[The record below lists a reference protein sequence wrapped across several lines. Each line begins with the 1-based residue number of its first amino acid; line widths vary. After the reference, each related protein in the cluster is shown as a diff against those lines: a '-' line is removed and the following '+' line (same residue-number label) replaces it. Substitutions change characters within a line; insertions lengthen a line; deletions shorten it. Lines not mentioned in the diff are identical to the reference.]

1 MTCFCFGCDGSRL
14 VSGDSRG
21 TLALWQARV
30 GSALHKR
37 PAGHH
42 GAITALTFL
51 GPTTVSALDPL
62 SVLWQALADCQ
73 TASHPLL
80 HWLLHDA
87 KDTLKTLLPFVSV
100 V

>member
-14 VSGDSRG
+14 VSGDSSG

-42 GAITALTFL
+42 GAITALTCL
-51 GPTTVSALDPL
+51 SPKYVSAWDP
-62 SVLWQALADCQ
+62 
-73 TASHPLL
+73 H
-80 HWLLHDA
+80 
-87 KDTLKTLLPFVSV
+87 
-100 V
+100 